1 MFRQKFLTKDFTIKI
16 IEKAAGKVPQN
27 VLEDFLSSIEKE
39 TARHYFTKSSESN
52 LLRIIQN
59 QFDIAFFINEC
70 LKFPHQIEILI
81 SLSNNSNYLTDILVR
96 NPEYFHWII
105 NPSVLEQKTDYKY
118 FKESLENIVSS
129 FRTFDSKVNAIR
141 NFKRKEIL
149 RIGLKDIYLKEELK
163 NITLYLSN
171 LANSIS
177 AVLFDL
183 CYKEILNKYSLE
195 KTTRK
200 YVMFSLGKLG
210 GNELNYSSDIDL
222 VAFYDNNSLINK
234 KIYYNQILSETI
246 LLFIDTASRK
256 TGAGFLY
263 RVDFRLRPEG
273 RNAPLCGSYI
283 SFLRYYEMRGEDWER
298 QMLIKANFLCGSGS
312 LFKKFYNSVSRFIYP
327 ATFSVSPTEQIKKLK
342 TSIEQRSKSDENI
355 KFVSGGIRDIEFSLQ
370 ALQLLNGGKAINI
383 RTGNSLDAID
393 KLSDKNILAKEEAE
407 IFNSVYVF
415 YRRAEH
421 YLQLMN
427 DQQTHTIPAEGEMA
441 EKLAHYLKFKDLKSF
456 KEELETNKK
465 KVQTIYNSIVGIVN
479 TTEVENKFDR
489 IKFSDYKRAKSNFE
503 FLRTGK
509 SLFDKKQ
516 FDNRTTSS
524 FEKIEDQL
532 IKFLDSSIDPDIV
545 LENFTRVIRNAHF
558 PKLWYDEFLDKNF
571 FQLFL
576 SLCERS
582 QKAIDLFAED
592 KFLRDTFLSRECL
605 VLLNKDSFSN
615 ISLKDF
621 HFRASIQLIAG
632 IIKPESFAE
641 IYTEYL
647 NQRLILLVN
656 DFLKDKNWKE
666 DFFIAAMGSFGSV
679 ELSFVSDVDL
689 VFVVRDIQK
698 YPDIQK
704 AFQKLLQN
712 LKNNL
717 PGLEID
723 CRLRPEGKSS
733 QLVWDADDYKNYF
746 SNRARVWELQAFTKC
761 RFVFGDLELF
771 NSFFKY
777 YIQTVKQRDK
787 ELIKKEMFE
796 MRKKL
801 YPGLDTSFNI
811 KKSSGGLAD
820 IDFIISYL
828 LLTNSD
834 LLFVKKEKV
843 TSNSFELIKKVSI
856 KKINFDQIE
865 INYYLLKRIELIN
878 QLLFNGRISK
888 IPTEEIK
895 LTKLSNECGFSNTK
909 LFMDK
914 LKKLIEQTRI
924 QYQNIFNYSS

>member
-1 MFRQKFLTKDFTIKI
+1 MFRQKFLTKDFTTKI

-27 VLEDFLSSIEKE
+27 ALEDFLFRIEKE

-70 LKFPHQIEILI
+70 LKYPHQIEILI

-118 FKESLENIVSS
+118 FKESLEKVVSS

-195 KTTRK
+195 KTTPK

-222 VAFYDNNSLINK
+222 VAFYDKNSLINK

-283 SFLRYYEMRGEDWER
+283 DFLRYYETRGEDWER
-298 QMLIKANFLCGSGS
+298 QMLIKANFLCGSES
-312 LFKKFYNSVSRFIYP
+312 LYRKFYNSVSRFIYP
-327 ATFSVSPTEQIKKLK
+327 ATFSVSPIEQIKKLK
-342 TSIEQRSKSDENI
+342 TSIELRSKSDENI

-370 ALQLLNGGKAINI
+370 ALQLLNGGKDLTI
-383 RTGNSLDAID
+383 RTGNSLDAINN
-393 KLSDKNILAKEEAE
+393 LSNKNILSTEEAE
-407 IFNSVYVF
+407 IFNSAYIF
-415 YRRAEH
+415 YRKAEH

-456 KEELETNKK
+456 KEHLDLSKS
-465 KVQTIYNSIVGIVN
+465 KVQSIYNSIVGIDTPSDN
-479 TTEVENKFDR
+479 NNYFDR
-489 IKFSDYKRAKSNFE
+489 IKFSDNKRAKSNFE

-524 FEKIEDQL
+524 FEKIEDEI
-532 IKFLDSSIDPDIV
+532 IKFLNSSIDPDIV

-558 PKLWYDEFLDKNF
+558 PKLWFDVFLDTKF

-576 SLCERS
+576 RLSEQS

-592 KFLRDTFLSRECL
+592 KVLRDSFLSRECL
-605 VLLNKDSFSN
+605 VSLDKYNFSN

-621 HFRASIQLIAG
+621 YFRTSIQLIAG
-632 IIKPESFAE
+632 IIKPELFAE
-641 IYTEYL
+641 IYSEFL
-647 NQRLILLVN
+647 NHKIMSVTKEFVN
-656 DFLKDKNWKE
+656 DKKWQNN
-666 DFFIAAMGSFGSV
+666 FFIAAMGSFGSA
-679 ELSFVSDVDL
+679 ELSFASDVDL
-689 VFVVRDIQK
+689 VFVGSDIQNF
-698 YPDIQK
+698 PEIQK
-704 AFQKLLQN
+704 DFQKLLQSF
-712 LKNNL
+712 KANL

-733 QLVWDADDYKNYF
+733 QLVWNLEDYKKYF
-746 SNRARVWELQAFTKC
+746 TNRARVWEMQAFTKC

-771 NSFFKY
+771 NSFFSY
-777 YIQTVKQRDK
+777 YIQNLNQKDK
-787 ELIKKEMFE
+787 ELVKKEMFE

-811 KKSSGGLAD
+811 KKSSGGLVD
-820 IDFIISYL
+820 IDFIVSFL
-828 LLTNSD
+828 FLTNPD
-834 LLFVKKEKV
+834 LLFERKGKG
-843 TSNSFELIKKVSI
+843 TSNSFEIIKKAPI
-856 KKINFDQIE
+856 KEINIDQLEMNYFLLKQIE
-865 INYYLLKRIELIN
+865 LNN
-878 QLLFNGRISK
+878 QLLFNSRISK

-895 LTKLSNECGFSNTK
+895 LKKLSKMCGFSNTK
-909 LFMDK
+909 K
-914 LKKLIEQTRI
+914 LIDRLNEIIEQTRN
-924 QYQNIFNYSS
+924 QYQKIFN